1 MFESN
6 RVSGT
11 VDYVSEL
18 KRLTPRQS
26 AVAYLLAEGLSYKEI
41 ATKLG
46 ISPHT
51 VNTHVKTILKR
62 LHLSGSRRLASI
74 IFGSSVAEDIIAVKA
89 MTQFGVTTASEDDAV
104 SLSDA

>member
-6 RVSGT
+6 RLSGS

-18 KRLTPRQS
+18 QRLTPRQS
-26 AVAYLLAEGLSYKEI
+26 AVAYLLAEGFSYKEI
-41 ATKLG
+41 AAKLG

-62 LHLSGSRRLASI
+62 LQLSGSRRLASI
-74 IFGSSVAEDIIAVKA
+74 IFGSSVTEDIIAGKA
-89 MTQFGVTTASEDDAV
+89 MTQFGLTTAAEDSAV
-104 SLSDA
+104 LSDA